1 MNESDFSS
9 GIPGAIPDA
18 MNGPGRGIVLAP
30 GLNGTVRP
38 CHAGRPVHPDHQ
50 ALQSLLF
57 LRNSAVP
64 ADAGGTVVLSPSGP
78 AGTAI
83 GLLPGYLSIIIV
95 HRPALAAAARG
106 LTRSR
111 FDPMP
116 LV

>member
-1 MNESDFSS
+1 MSESVFLS

-18 MNGPGRGIVLAP
+18 RKEPGRAVTPAP
-30 GLNGTVRP
+30 GLNGTD
-38 CHAGRPVHPDHQ
+38 HALRDLVL
-50 ALQSLLF
+50 LQKT
-57 LRNSAVP
+57 AVIS
-64 ADAGGTVVLSPSGP
+64 DAGGTVVLSPSGP
-78 AGTAI
+78 DGT
-83 GLLPGYLSIIIV
+83 V